1 MSIAGVR
8 ALGWLARLRAERCCL
23 VWACPAQLLGGW
35 RGRCGAGA
43 NHGAGQGARDE
54 HARQRSGACASAPG
68 GQAEGSADGTF
79 ARARAPAMATG

>member
-1 MSIAGVR
+1 MISRLGVLLSQDVVLRRKAGGWRAMSRAMSIAGVR

-43 NHGAGQGARDE
+43 NHGAG
-54 HARQRSGACASAPG
+54 H
-68 GQAEGSADGTF
+68 GSA
-79 ARARAPAMATG
+79 R